1 MTTMQYNS
9 SNGAS
14 EQDPIMIPGQAG
26 DVRLVP
32 LTSIMVDE
40 KNNARTSYEGIEE
53 LAEQIK
59 LQGLLTPLTCDQNLT
74 LWAGFR
80 RYKALQL
87 IHKGDKDA
95 LVKVTVRPIE
105 QRFQGMLIN
114 IGENTGRRSLNDHD
128 LAKVLH
134 ELDDPNGKY
143 AIKRKMLERQS
154 GLSRSMVSM
163 LITTY
168 RESKPELRK
177 AWAASIKG
185 ELKNV
190 ENKPVTIPTTRLAL
204 WAKKEDK
211 EQHKH
216 LEAFLDNDRPTL
228 DKKAAEPEPEPERT
242 KSHGKDKET
251 PAPSRGSKARAKRE
265 KDEGVGRK
273 PNAKELRAELDRLEA
288 KDEREEGLEERD
300 MGRYQM
306 IRWVLGEIS
315 RPY

>member
-1 MTTMQYNS
+1 MTTLQYNPR
-9 SNGAS
+9 NGAS
-14 EQDPIMIPGQAG
+14 EQDPIMTPGQAG

-32 LTSIMVDE
+32 LASIIVDD
-40 KNNARTSYEGIEE
+40 KNNARTAYDNIEE

-59 LQGLLTPLTCDQNLT
+59 LQGLLTPLTVDQNLT

-80 RYKALQL
+80 RYKALKI

-134 ELDDPNGKY
+134 ELDDENGPY

-185 ELKNV
+185 ELKDV
-190 ENKPVTIPTTRLAL
+190 KDKPVTIPTTRIAQ
-204 WAKKEDK
+204 WAKKEDRD
-211 EQHKH
+211 QHKH
-216 LEAFLDNDRPTL
+216 LAAFLDNDRPTL
-228 DKKAAEPEPEPERT
+228 DKTPAHAEPEPV
-242 KSHGKDKET
+242 HGKSKEP
-251 PAPSRGSKARAKRE
+251 PAPTKNGKTRAKRE

-273 PNAKELRAELDRLEA
+273 PTKGELRAELERLEA
-288 KDEREEGLEERD
+288 KDEKEEGLEERD

-306 IRWVLGEIS
+306 IRWVLGAIS